1 MLEEVSKRFLHLIR
15 GIDRW
20 SLRVVDTHQEGLS
33 VRQDVTQPPQNLG
46 STGAMVTITVDGA
59 SGYAATCDLSDRGL
73 REAIATAQNW
83 AKACK
88 GHGSD
93 TVNKTAGT
101 TPHTAHYRSPVAQ
114 GWSTWS
120 LKQKLELLRHACRS
134 LHIAPQIIDWEAT
147 LAYKRQQVLFSSS
160 EGAWI
165 EQEFY
170 FLYPGMRATANE
182 GTRTQNRTHG
192 SAELGCQGGL
202 EQLER
207 VGYTREAQ
215 RVSEQAL
222 QLLSAPNCPSARM
235 DTLIAPAQM
244 VLQIHETIGH
254 PLELDRILGDERNY
268 AGASFVSP
276 EMVGSY
282 RYGSDV
288 LNVTFDPTESEELA
302 AYGYDDE
309 GSRGESLSII
319 ENGVLMR
326 TLGGTSSQQ
335 RCEVPGVASARASDW
350 NRPPI
355 DRIGNLNVEPG
366 DQGFDD
372 MVAAIEFG
380 ILLDTNRSWSIDDMR
395 NKFQFGCEYGR
406 MIRNGEL
413 AEVVRNPNYRGVSE
427 TFWRNLK
434 MVGDE
439 TTYVISGTP
448 YCGKGEPNQMIHVG
462 HAAPSCLFG
471 DVEVFGGA

>member
-1 MLEEVSKRFLHLIR
+1 MLEDVSKRFVHLIR
-15 GIDRW
+15 GIDQW

-33 VRQDVTQPPQNLG
+33 VRQDVTQPPRNAR
-46 STGAMVTITVDGA
+46 STGAMVTITLDGA
-59 SGYAATCDLSDRGL
+59 SGYAATCDLSDRGM
-73 REAIATAQNW
+73 REAVSRASSW
-83 AKACK
+83 AKACN
-88 GHGSD
+88 GSSIA
-93 TVNKTAGT
+93 AGNGAKQ
-101 TPHTAHYRSPVAQ
+101 PAQTAHYRSPVAQ
-114 GWSTWS
+114 SWNSWS

-134 LHIAPQIIDWEAT
+134 LHIAPQIVDWEAT
-147 LAYKRQQVLFSSS
+147 LAHKRQHVLFSSS
-160 EGAWI
+160 DGAWI
-165 EQEFY
+165 EQEFF

-192 SAELGCQGGL
+192 SAELACQGGL

-207 VGYTREAQ
+207 VGYAREAQ

-222 QLLSAPNCPSARM
+222 QLLAAPNCPSARM
-235 DTLIAPAQM
+235 SALIAPSQM

-268 AGASFVSP
+268 AGASFVTP
-276 EMVGSY
+276 DMIGGY
-282 RYGSDV
+282 RYGSDA
-288 LNVTFDPTESEELA
+288 LNVTFDPSEAEELA

-309 GSRGESLSII
+309 GTRGESMPVI
-319 ENGVLMR
+319 EGGILLR
-326 TLGGTSSQQ
+326 ALGGYSSRQ

-350 NRPPI
+350 NRPAI

-366 DQGFDD
+366 DRSFDE
-372 MVAAIEFG
+372 MVQATEFG

-406 MIRNGEL
+406 MIRDGEL

-427 TFWRNLK
+427 TFWRSLE
-434 MVGDE
+434 MVGDA

-462 HAAPSCLFG
+462 HAAPTCLFSN
-471 DVEVFGGA
+471 VEVFGGA